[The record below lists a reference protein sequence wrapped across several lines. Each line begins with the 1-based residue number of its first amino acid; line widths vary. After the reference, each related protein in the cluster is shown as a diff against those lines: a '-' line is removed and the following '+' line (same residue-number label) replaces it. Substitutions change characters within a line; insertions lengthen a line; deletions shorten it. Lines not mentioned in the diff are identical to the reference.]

1 MNKIELPEKATKENA
16 SNLIEIGSHLLDIK
30 SKYKFLDKKHI
41 YLLKDFGDFIF
52 RCYLSLGILILLMA
66 PPILLLMG
74 QYAKTP
80 ISELP
85 QSILWFLI
93 IYLILVSTLSFYLGI
108 SKGKKLYNWVTYKF
122 FKFPKPEYEVF
133 NVLSILSKKLLEGN
147 RREAVKKLPS
157 LRERLEKYI
166 EVNNDLKEYLT
177 PELSIFKETNSLGR
191 LILYSE
197 KSETEL
203 SCYFLDLGL
212 SLIHKKFAV
221 LYSKTEA
228 LRRDIKKFG
237 VIQPTNKFERFI
249 NFLKMTEYL
258 KNLLIIIVVIVSFI
272 LWLIYGAKFTFP
284 SF

>member
-1 MNKIELPEKATKENA
+1 
-16 SNLIEIGSHLLDIK
+16 
-30 SKYKFLDKKHI
+30 
-41 YLLKDFGDFIF
+41 
-52 RCYLSLGILILLMA
+52 
-66 PPILLLMG
+66 
-74 QYAKTP
+74 
-80 ISELP
+80 
-85 QSILWFLI
+85 
-93 IYLILVSTLSFYLGI
+93 
-108 SKGKKLYNWVTYKF
+108 
-122 FKFPKPEYEVF
+122 
-133 NVLSILSKKLLEGN
+133 
-147 RREAVKKLPS
+147 
-157 LRERLEKYI
+157 
-166 EVNNDLKEYLT
+166 
-177 PELSIFKETNSLGR
+177 
-191 LILYSE
+191 LYSE